1 MPSQPRPTAFVT
13 VALARPGLGDGLTY
27 AVPDEVHVAVEVGQ
41 SVEVPLGRQREIG
54 WVTAIAST
62 CELPPDRV
70 RPFVRVVEE
79 QPQFDAPQLAFFRW
93 IADYYLAPLGAVIRT
108 ALPAETRARAVRAL
122 HPTDA
127 GVDAIAD
134 TPPDGLAGTV
144 LRLLVARPGLTPRAL
159 ARRFPEEG
167 DEEAFKKATAWLV
180 RRGLAAWH
188 EDVREGQRGRVATV
202 ALTPAGRLAS
212 PRGARALAVH
222 AMLAASDAP
231 LDLQTVVAT
240 HGASARDALRRFGE
254 QGWVLRAEREV
265 RDPLDAVSAIGPT
278 APLPL
283 RDAQRAA
290 LDAIAGAEGG
300 QTFLLFG
307 VTGSGKTEVFLG
319 AAAGVLARQGQ
330 VCVLVPE
337 IGLTPQLVGRFR
349 ARFGDAVAV
358 LHSGLSGGE
367 RLAQWR
373 RVRAGEAKVVVGARS
388 ALFAP
393 FQALGLVVV
402 DEEHDDSYKQ
412 DDGVRYNARDLAVV
426 LGRQRRCPVVLASAT
441 PSLESWHNAAEGRYT
456 LLRLPERATGRPVP
470 SVEVVDMTAV
480 PKDDDGRRPI
490 LAPDVVDALRATF
503 ARGDQAM
510 VLYNRRGWATLVS
523 CEDCGGAFDCPS
535 CGIALTLHQHAR
547 VLACH
552 YCGLKRPMPS
562 TCPAC
567 AGPNLVEVGKGT
579 ERVEAVL
586 HDLFPD
592 VAMARL
598 DADVASRRGA
608 LHEVLDGFRAGRT
621 QLLVGT
627 QMLAKGHD
635 FPGVATAVVVSVDQG
650 FRMPDFRAGE
660 RTFALLVQLA
670 GRAGRGAT
678 AGRVLVQTHQPEL
691 PALRWTGDVEGFLK
705 REARLRSTLR
715 YPPYARLA
723 LVRLDGEDR
732 DRVMA
737 AAKDL
742 AALLRRG
749 LPAGLDVLGP
759 ALAAMPRLAGR
770 WRVQVVLRAAD
781 AGRLH
786 AWLTRAR
793 GHLDAVARRGVHATV
808 DVDPRHLM

>member
-1 MPSQPRPTAFVT
+1 
-13 VALARPGLGDGLTY
+13 
-27 AVPDEVHVAVEVGQ
+27 
-41 SVEVPLGRQREIG
+41 G
-54 WVTAIAST
+54 WA
-62 CELPPDRV
+62 
-70 RPFVRVVEE
+70 
-79 QPQFDAPQLAFFRW
+79 
-93 IADYYLAPLGAVIRT
+93 
-108 ALPAETRARAVRAL
+108 
-122 HPTDA
+122 
-127 GVDAIAD
+127 
-134 TPPDGLAGTV
+134 
-144 LRLLVARPGLTPRAL
+144 
-159 ARRFPEEG
+159 
-167 DEEAFKKATAWLV
+167 
-180 RRGLAAWH
+180 
-188 EDVREGQRGRVATV
+188 
-202 ALTPAGRLAS
+202 
-212 PRGARALAVH
+212 
-222 AMLAASDAP
+222 
-231 LDLQTVVAT
+231 
-240 HGASARDALRRFGE
+240 
-254 QGWVLRAEREV
+254 LRAEREV
-265 RDPLDAVSAIGPT
+265 RDPLDAVAALGP
-278 APLPL
+278 AEALPL
-283 RDAQRAA
+283 RPAQRVA
-290 LDAIAGAEGG
+290 LEAIAGATPG
-300 QTFLLFG
+300 QAFLLFG

-319 AAAGVLARQGQ
+319 AAAGVLDRGGQ

-358 LHSGLSGGE
+358 LHSGLTGGE

-373 RVRAGEAKVVVGARS
+373 RVRAGEARVVVGARS

-393 FQALGLVVV
+393 FHALGLVVV

-426 LGRQRRCPVVLASAT
+426 LGRQRRCAVVLASAT
-441 PSLESWHNAAEGRYT
+441 PSLESWHNAAEARYT

-470 SVEVVDMTAV
+470 SLEVVDMTAV
-480 PKDDDGRRPI
+480 PKDASGRRPI
-490 LAPDVVDALRATF
+490 LAPEVVEALGATF
-503 ARGDQAM
+503 LRGEQAM
-510 VLYNRRGWATLVS
+510 VLYNRRGWATLVT
-523 CEDCGGAFDCPS
+523 CDDCGGAFDCPS
-535 CGIALTLHQHAR
+535 CGIALTLHRGAH

-567 AGPNLVEVGKGT
+567 EGPNLVEVGKGT

-586 HDLFPD
+586 QDLFPD
-592 VAMARL
+592 VPMARL
-598 DADVASRRGA
+598 DADVAARRGA

-691 PALRWTGDVEGFLK
+691 PALRWTGDVEGFLR

-732 DRVMA
+732 DRVMEA
-737 AAKDL
+737 AREL
-742 AALLRRG
+742 AVALRRG
-749 LPAGLDVLGP
+749 LPAGFDVLGP

-793 GHLDAVARRGVHATV
+793 PGLEAVARRGVHATI